1 MKFSLFLLTAFL
13 FVVQNEVMGKPAPNP
28 SPDNDVHFHVNMP
41 GSGRSFPL
49 KGQGS
54 FSAIDFR
61 EIFFQVNRCL
71 EQATNNMLFS
81 NFIITVNQVVSIRY
95 TVYIIL
101 ISFQKDR
108 RLGIVVNQEIKWITP
123 ALHFNRGSKEEENR
137 KGKE

>member
-13 FVVQNEVMGKPAPNP
+13 FVMQNEVMGKPAPNP

-49 KGQGS
+49 KGQGR
-54 FSAIDFR
+54 FNAIDFR
-61 EIFFQVNRCL
+61 EILLTAVLNR
-71 EQATNNMLFS
+71 QQTIHFFS
-81 NFIITVNQVVSIRY
+81 NVTVTVYQVVSIRY

-108 RLGIVVNQEIKWITP
+108 RPGIVVN
-123 ALHFNRGSKEEENR
+123 
-137 KGKE
+137 

>member
-1 MKFSLFLLTAFL
+1 MILNLNRKCIHLIARSKSIEAMKFSLFLLTAFL

-71 EQATNNMLFS
+71 E
-81 NFIITVNQVVSIRY
+81 
-95 TVYIIL
+95 
-101 ISFQKDR
+101 
-108 RLGIVVNQEIKWITP
+108 
-123 ALHFNRGSKEEENR
+123 
-137 KGKE
+137 